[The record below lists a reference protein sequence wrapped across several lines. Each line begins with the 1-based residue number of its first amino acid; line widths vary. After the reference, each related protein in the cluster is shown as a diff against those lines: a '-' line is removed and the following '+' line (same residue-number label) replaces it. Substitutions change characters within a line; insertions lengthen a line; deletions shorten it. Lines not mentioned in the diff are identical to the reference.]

1 MKDLFKVSK
10 SENKNAIFFPQQTD
24 AKRKIMQSFYPNVIP
39 MKTATVS

>member
-1 MKDLFKVSK
+1 MKDLFKVSNQK
-10 SENKNAIFFPQQTD
+10 IKMQFFFSQQTD